1 MATTANAPAAQ
12 GDDALSEIESLFSRI
27 AAPLPPVQF
36 TGAVGARY
44 NMGAGQPDPYS
55 LPFEDLANIA
65 GELLASQDGAA
76 ALSYGD
82 AAGFLGL
89 REALVEKLRRWEGI
103 EVTPDEIL
111 IVNGSNHGLAVVA
124 QAFINPGEVA
134 IVEAPTFMGGLR
146 PFRQI
151 RAQIEMVPLDEHGL
165 DVAALERKLRDLKSG
180 GTPAKLLY
188 TIPNFHNPA
197 GVNLSFERRRRIA
210 ELADAFNFV
219 VLEDDAYGELR
230 FSGEHIPS
238 IFSLARRGRV
248 VRSATLSKILAAGL
262 RVGYLIAPKEV
273 VYRMSSLKL
282 DGGAS
287 PFTNRLAERYVRK
300 YHDQHVADLIEIYRN
315 KRDALIRGL
324 ERGLAGAEHLRPSWH
339 VPEGGF
345 FLWLKLPESLDPTKV
360 AAAAGQRGVAYVP
373 GTAFFADGSGKE
385 YIRLSWSVLSA
396 EDNEAAG
403 GLLAEAIKEAAG

>member
-12 GDDALSEIESLFSRI
+12 GDDALSEIESLFSQI

-151 RAQIEMVPLDEHGL
+151 RAQIEMVPLDEDGL

-180 GTPAKLLY
+180 GTPA
-188 TIPNFHNPA
+188 
-197 GVNLSFERRRRIA
+197 
-210 ELADAFNFV
+210 
-219 VLEDDAYGELR
+219 
-230 FSGEHIPS
+230 
-238 IFSLARRGRV
+238 
-248 VRSATLSKILAAGL
+248 
-262 RVGYLIAPKEV
+262 
-273 VYRMSSLKL
+273 
-282 DGGAS
+282 
-287 PFTNRLAERYVRK
+287 
-300 YHDQHVADLIEIYRN
+300 
-315 KRDALIRGL
+315 
-324 ERGLAGAEHLRPSWH
+324 
-339 VPEGGF
+339 
-345 FLWLKLPESLDPTKV
+345 
-360 AAAAGQRGVAYVP
+360 
-373 GTAFFADGSGKE
+373 
-385 YIRLSWSVLSA
+385 
-396 EDNEAAG
+396 
-403 GLLAEAIKEAAG
+403 